1 MKKSIQFAVA
11 RLVVLA
17 LASLLMA
24 VNYRTFVEWGGLY
37 PAGATGLSMLLQRV
51 LQRLSDTAGLGWTV
65 PFSLI
70 NFTLNA
76 IPVWIGFRFI
86 GRRFTLYSLYVIF
99 LTGFFTDILPV
110 DALMSFMPANDLMR
124 LKTDPFVTSLFG
136 GVSFG
141 FGMALCLRWNA
152 TTGGT
157 DFIAIYLSE
166 QKGRE
171 TWNIIFAIN
180 AAILLAG
187 GFVFGWTGALY
198 SIVYQFVSL
207 QVIHLMYRAYQ
218 YQTLLIVT
226 SKPKRICE
234 AIHRLSHHGATVI
247 DAHGSYLGHK
257 TSLVYSV
264 VAADD
269 TSRIYA
275 ICKKIDKAAFVNTIS
290 TSRVIGRFYMRP
302 RD

>member
-51 LQRLSDTAGLGWTV
+51 LQRLSDAAGFGWTV

-70 NFTLNA
+70 NFALNA

-99 LTGFFTDILPV
+99 LTGFFTDIMPV
-110 DALMSFMPANDLMR
+110 DALTSFVPANDLMR

-166 QKGRE
+166 TCPSRRGARRGTSSSPSMPPSSWRAGSCSAGRARS
-171 TWNIIFAIN
+171 TP
-180 AAILLAG
+180 
-187 GFVFGWTGALY
+187 
-198 SIVYQFVSL
+198 S
-207 QVIHLMYRAYQ
+207 
-218 YQTLLIVT
+218 
-226 SKPKRICE
+226 
-234 AIHRLSHHGATVI
+234 
-247 DAHGSYLGHK
+247 
-257 TSLVYSV
+257 
-264 VAADD
+264 
-269 TSRIYA
+269 
-275 ICKKIDKAAFVNTIS
+275 S
-290 TSRVIGRFYMRP
+290 TSSCRSRSST
-302 RD
+302 